1 MNSQMNRFV
10 DISNRINELSKR
22 LNETDSEI
30 GKIKGNMPM
39 FATKDDIL
47 DIHRKLDQISKPQS

>member
-1 MNSQMNRFV
+1 MNRFV